1 MERQMK
7 IDSST
12 YHQLSITKW
21 TERKSFED
29 TSQAFCL
36 DINSKGHD
44 IIEAQEYEVIES
56 RPLIKIKNQDS
67 AQELR
72 LRSRG
77 LTYKERMI
85 RKWVT
90 TIYQYNSYSSLNDTV
105 SRIDIRI

>member
-1 MERQMK
+1 MK

-12 YHQLSITKW
+12 YHQLSVTKW
-21 TERKSFED
+21 TERTSFDD
-29 TSQAFCL
+29 TNQTFCL
-36 DINSKGHD
+36 DINSNGHD

-90 TIYQYNSYSSLNDTV
+90 TIYQYNSYSSLNDNV

>member
-12 YHQLSITKW
+12 FHQLSVTKC
-21 TERKSFED
+21 TERKSFKD
-29 TSQAFCL
+29 TNQIFRL
-36 DINSKGHD
+36 DVNSNGHD
-44 IIEAQEYEVIES
+44 IIEVPEYEVIES
-56 RPLIKIKNQDS
+56 RPLIQIKKQDS
-67 AQELR
+67 AHELR

-90 TIYQYNSYSSLNDTV
+90 TIYQYNAYISFNDNV
-105 SRIDIRI
+105 RRIDIRI